1 VREGRDLAAIN
12 DAVTSAVV
20 VHDARGS
27 VVFANAAAR
36 RIFAA
41 AAAWLFGDGV
51 LAERARLREDGTPMP
66 YDELPSVIAQ
76 RLNETVRN
84 VVMGAVA
91 ADGSVRWL
99 LVDAVPILGDD
110 GRVREVVSSLTDVT
124 ERRLTEDV
132 LERRAFYD
140 PVTDLPNRSLLED
153 RVAQAEQGARMLATS
168 VALLLVSIEDLGRVN
183 ERLGQ
188 AAGDALLVDV
198 ATRMQAQ
205 LREQDSLAR
214 FAADVFAVL
223 LPDTDEAGA
232 QRVARKLL
240 AALRRPF
247 EVAGEVEELS
257 AFIGI
262 ACYPTVDAEAG
273 TLLHRVELASESAR
287 RSATG
292 VASHRRSAAPGADRR
307 ALADGLRGAL
317 ERDELTIVFQPIVR
331 ISDRRAM
338 GVEAQARWPRPRRNF
353 VGPAEIAALVERFGL
368 TRALFGRTLRTALA
382 QSATWRRSDLALG
395 IGVNLASGNL
405 LDPGLPALI
414 EGALR
419 DAGASSGWLTLE
431 VPENALAIEPERARE
446 IIRELVGIG
455 VHIAIDDFGAG
466 FSSLSVLQRLSAEI
480 VKIDRSLVRRLIA
493 DPENRRIVRIAV
505 EIGHSLGMQVVANG
519 IEDTATLEVLAGLG
533 CDLAQGTA
541 LGRPIAGAAILPWMA
556 RTNTTSSDA

>member
-1 VREGRDLAAIN
+1 MREGRDLAAIN

-91 ADGSVRWL
+91 PDGSVRWL

-183 ERLGQ
+183 ERLGH

-287 RSATG
+287 RSASG
-292 VASHRRSAAPGADRR
+292 VASHRRSAPGADRR
-307 ALADGLRGAL
+307 
-317 ERDELTIVFQPIVR
+317 
-331 ISDRRAM
+331 
-338 GVEAQARWPRPRRNF
+338 
-353 VGPAEIAALVERFGL
+353 ALVERFGL

-519 IEDTATLEVLAGLG
+519 IEDTATLEVLVGLG

>member
-1 VREGRDLAAIN
+1 MREGRDLAAIN

-153 RVAQAEQGARMLATS
+153 RVAQAEQGARTLAAS
-168 VALLLVSIEDLGRVN
+168 VALLLVSIEDLGRVD
-183 ERLGQ
+183 ERLGH
-188 AAGDALLVDV
+188 AAGDALLVDA
-198 ATRMQAQ
+198 ATRLQAQ

-240 AALRRPF
+240 ASLRRPF
-247 EVAGEVEELS
+247 EVAGEVEELA

-287 RSATG
+287 RSANP
-292 VASHRRSAAPGADRR
+292 VAVHTRSAAPGADRR
-307 ALADGLRGAL
+307 ALADGLRSAL

-331 ISDRRAM
+331 ISGGRAM
-338 GVEAQARWPRPRRNF
+338 GVEALARWPRPRRNF
-353 VGPAEIAALVERFGL
+353 VGPAEIAALAERFGL
-368 TRALFGRTLRTALA
+368 TRALFARTFRTALA

-395 IGVNLASGNL
+395 IGVNLATGNL

-446 IIRELVGIG
+446 IIRELAGIG

-466 FSSLSVLQRLSAEI
+466 FSSLSVLPRLSAEI
-480 VKIDRSLVRRLIA
+480 VKIDRSLVRRLSA
-493 DPENRRIVRIAV
+493 EPENRRIVRIAV
-505 EIGHSLGMQVVANG
+505 DIGHSLGMQVIANG
-519 IEDTATLEVLAGLG
+519 VEDTATLKVLAGLG